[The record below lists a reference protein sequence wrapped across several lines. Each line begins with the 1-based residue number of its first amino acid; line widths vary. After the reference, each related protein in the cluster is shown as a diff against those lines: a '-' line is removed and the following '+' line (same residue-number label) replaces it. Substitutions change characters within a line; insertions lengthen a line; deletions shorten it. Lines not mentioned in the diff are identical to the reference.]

1 MNAYRLAWLCVSVG
15 LAVVGT
21 CAATIVLSVP
31 ASMALFGVAALLIGA
46 VAINSAVGR
55 DDGGTPLGT
64 ILRLVVWRSFIGGT
78 ASVSLIG
85 WWSLLGAWTCLL
97 TVSVVGGSPYA
108 VRWYVRWRSQR
119 PGPSALVQRPDSPP
133 RVNPASRNIDQPS
146 RCARDELSSLSD
158 AALCQAWRVSFSE
171 LRDSPSQSQRMRIVE
186 ERQQYLDEFER
197 RNPEG
202 LMAWLASGARAA
214 ANPSRF
220 IMGSAGVSR
229 HPIDWDG
236 LIPRQDR

>member
-1 MNAYRLAWLCVSVG
+1 MNAYRRAWLCVCVG
-15 LAVVGT
+15 LAVVGA
-21 CAATIVLSVP
+21 CAATNVLSIP
-31 ASMALFGVAALLIGA
+31 ASLALFGVAALPIGA
-46 VAINSAVGR
+46 VAINSAVGQ

-85 WWSLLGAWTCLL
+85 WWPLLGAWTCLL
-97 TVSVVGGSPYA
+97 AVLVVGGSPYA
-108 VRWYVRWRSQR
+108 VRSYVRWGSQR
-119 PGPSALVQRPDSPP
+119 PGPAALAERPDSPD
-133 RVNPASRNIDQPS
+133 RINQVSRNIDQPS
-146 RCARDELSSLSD
+146 KPAREELSSLSD
-158 AALCQAWRVSFSE
+158 AALCQAWRASFSK
-171 LRDSPSQSQRMRIVE
+171 LRDSPSQLQRTRIVD
-186 ERQQYLDEFER
+186 ERQRYLDEFER

-220 IMGSAGVSR
+220 IMGTAGLSR
-229 HPIDWDG
+229 HPIDWDE